1 MENLGQKLEVVI
13 GCLLVLFL
21 ALALEAEFNKSVY
34 GTRWP
39 IFNLFKRLLGA
50 KTRPKALKDLF
61 FAVIFVV
68 LLVSGCWLIACGVKF
83 VQGS

>member
-1 MENLGQKLEVVI
+1 MENLGQKLEVII

-39 IFNLFKRLLGA
+39 IFNLFKRLLDT
-50 KTRPKALKDLF
+50 KTRAKALKDLF
-61 FAVIFVV
+61 LALIFVV
-68 LLVSGCWLIACGVKF
+68 LLVVGSWLIACGVKN

>member
-21 ALALEAEFNKSVY
+21 VIVIKLEFRKSLY

-39 IFNLFKRLLGA
+39 IFNLFKRLLDP

-68 LLVSGCWLIACGVKF
+68 LLVSGGWLIACGVKF